1 MAKYTPMIQQYLSI
15 KKNYPDAFL
24 FFRLGD
30 FYELFFEDAIQA
42 ARELEITLTG
52 REGGTEERIPMCG
65 VPHHSAES
73 YISQLINKGYKVAIC
88 EQVEDPKEAK
98 GVVKREVVRVIT
110 PGTVMEG
117 KMLEDKKNNFIVA
130 VVREGESLG
139 VASCDVTTGEFYA
152 TILDDEP
159 STLLNELSYYHPS
172 EIVVEKEEVL
182 QKIKGDLQQQFSAVI
197 TLFTLLNGEGEG
209 DGDISVEQ
217 HFQNGQALSAI
228 HKKSVALLFGY
239 LKETQKRSLE
249 HLKRVDVYESRQ
261 YMILD
266 AFSRRNLELTETVRD
281 HRKKGSLLWL
291 LDRTSTAMGGRLL
304 RKWIE
309 KPLIRRDWIEER
321 LQAVS
326 FLIEQWMARDE
337 LKDLL
342 QQIYDLERLA
352 GRVAYGNAN
361 ARDLVQLKR
370 SLSVIP
376 AIKNLLL
383 THSETISEEAAR
395 NQIQRIVSEIDE
407 CSDVKE
413 MLETALVDDPP
424 FSVREGG
431 MIRSGFHEH
440 LDKLLEASRSGKK
453 WISELEQRER
463 ALTGIKS
470 LKVGYNKVFG
480 YYIEITRA
488 NLGAVPEDRFIRKQ
502 TLANAERF
510 VTPELKEK
518 EALIMEAE
526 EKSVELEYQLFVELR
541 DKVASQIQRIQKLA
555 HQVARWD
562 VLQAFASVSQENGY
576 VKPTILDMEENRF
589 DIEEARHPVV
599 ESVLEEESFVPNDIC
614 LNHKDNQILLITGP
628 NMAGKSTYMRQVALT
643 VIMAQIGCYVP
654 ARRADLSVVDR
665 IFTRIGAADDLAGGQ
680 STFMVEMNDIKL
692 TTVQATR
699 HSLIIVDELGRGTST
714 TDGMAIAQA
723 VIEYIHDRIG
733 CVALVSTHYH
743 ELASLENHLPRLK
756 NVSMAVTEEEE
767 EVIFLRRL
775 QEGAA
780 SKSYGIYCAQIA
792 GVPGPIVQRAQSLL
806 QVFEKQQQE
815 IAVAQ
820 DQTAVQLDI
829 FGETVQSVQPMKVTE
844 PAPPKSHEK
853 VIKKLR
859 EIDLI
864 HMTPLEAMNTLDQLK
879 KMLD

>member
-30 FYELFFEDAIQA
+30 FYELFFDDAIQA

-130 VVREGESLG
+130 VVREGESFG

-152 TILDDEP
+152 TIVNNDP

-172 EIVVEKEEVL
+172 EIVVEREEVL
-182 QKIKGDLQQQFSAVI
+182 KELKGEIQQHFSAVI
-197 TLFTLLNGEGEG
+197 TLFPQTTADGEEA
-209 DGDISVEQ
+209 IRQ
-217 HFQNGQALSAI
+217 HFENGQALSSI
-228 HKKSVALLFGY
+228 HKKAVILLFGY

-291 LDRTSTAMGGRLL
+291 LDRTATAMGGRLL

-309 KPLIRRDWIEER
+309 KPLIRKDWIEER

-326 FLIEQWMARDE
+326 FLIDQWMARDE
-337 LKDLL
+337 LKELL
-342 QQIYDLERLA
+342 RQIYDLERLA

-361 ARDLVQLKR
+361 ARDLVQLKK

-376 AIKNLLL
+376 AIKNLLM
-383 THSETISEEAAR
+383 THSVTIADEPAR
-395 NQIQRIVSEIDE
+395 KQIEQIVSDIDE
-407 CSDVKE
+407 CIDVKN
-413 MLETALVDDPP
+413 MLEKALVDDPP
-424 FSVREGG
+424 LSVREGG
-431 MIRSGFHEH
+431 MIRNGFHEH
-440 LDKLLEASRSGKK
+440 LDKLLEASRDGKK
-453 WISELEQRER
+453 WIAELEQRER
-463 ALTGIKS
+463 EQTGIKS

-488 NLGAVPEDRFIRKQ
+488 NLGAVPEDRYIRKQ

-526 EKSVELEYQLFVELR
+526 ERSVELEYQLFVELR
-541 DKVASQIQRIQKLA
+541 DKVAAQIQRIQRLA
-555 HQVARWD
+555 QQVARWD
-562 VLQAFASVSQENGY
+562 VLQAFATVSQENGY
-576 VKPTILDMEENRF
+576 IKPVILDMEENRF
-589 DIEEARHPVV
+589 DIEESRHPVV
-599 ESVLEEESFVPNDIC
+599 ESVLEEESFVPNDIK
-614 LNHKDNQILLITGP
+614 LDHKYQQILLITGP

-654 ARRADLSVVDR
+654 AKRAELSVVDR

-692 TTVQATR
+692 TTVQATQ
-699 HSLIIVDELGRGTST
+699 HSLVIIDELGRGTST

-792 GVPGPIVQRAQSLL
+792 GVPDPIVQRAQALL
-806 QVFEKQQQE
+806 QVFERQQQE
-815 IAVAQ
+815 IAVAEEQ
-820 DQTAVQLDI
+820 AAVQLNI
-829 FGETVQSVQPMKVTE
+829 FGESDQLKNTTKVAE
-844 PAPPKSHEK
+844 AVLPKQYEK
-853 VIKKLR
+853 VIKHLKKM
-859 EIDLI
+859 DLI
-864 HMTPLEAMNTLDQLK
+864 HMTPLEALNTLDQLK